1 MPPREKPPEQ
11 IPWAADTK
19 VSSLSDFSAWFEQTW
34 RDRKGNEAKSTA
46 EVYAKDFEWSV
57 TLDSRAD
64 ILDHMDLDKSLTR
77 SIQEFW
83 DEDKEEHY
91 TSSFRDRIERW
102 LKGGSRRG
110 VVRLGP
116 KEWRPERKNRGPVGE
131 LIEDYGYGY
140 GNTYNEDPAF
150 WWGDMFEYASV
161 KFEDGE
167 EGAIILWNT
176 SGGPM
181 GGYSMPQVYV
191 GDFEEFMS
199 LQSEGDPYSY
209 ETFLS
214 YNRRFENAFMWG
226 FEKLGVFE
234 DWDAHILDY
243 DDRRVRGVLQAI
255 EEEPVILLPESV
267 AKILENGVEEYP
279 KEIRK
284 AVTWLMAHKR
294 RELEKALGQKL
305 LWEDVYGE

>member
-1 MPPREKPPEQ
+1 MPEEKPPPEQ

-19 VSSLSDFSAWFEQTW
+19 VSHLSDFSAWFEQTW
-34 RDRKGNEAKSTA
+34 RDRGGNAAKSTA
-46 EVYAKDFEWSV
+46 EVFSKDFEWSV

-64 ILDHMDLDKSLTR
+64 ILGHMDLDESLTK
-77 SIQEFW
+77 SIADFW
-83 DEDKEEHY
+83 EDDKEEHY
-91 TSSFRDRIERW
+91 TSSYRDRIVRW

-110 VVRLGP
+110 IVKPGP
-116 KEWRPERKNRGPVGE
+116 KEWRPEKKNRGPIGKLV
-131 LIEDYGYGY
+131 EDYGYGY
-140 GNTYNEDPAF
+140 GNTYNEDPAY

-161 KFEDGE
+161 EFEDGG

-176 SGGPM
+176 GGGPM
-181 GGYSMPQVYV
+181 GGYSMPKVYL
-191 GDFEEFMS
+191 GDFEEFMG
-199 LQSEGDPYSY
+199 LQSEGDPHSY

-226 FEKLGVFE
+226 FEKLGVFD

-243 DDRRVRGVLQAI
+243 DDDRVRGVLKAI
-255 EEEPVILLPESV
+255 EMEPVILLPESV
-267 AKILENGVEEYP
+267 QKILEHGVEMYP

-284 AVTWLMAHKR
+284 AVSWLAANKR

-305 LWEDVYGE
+305 LWGDLYRE